1 MKKPMFEPLKN
12 QKDLMKDPISGAIV
26 NINIDKI
33 NSEREKLQKL
43 KQKQDEFEN
52 LKNDVDEIKS
62 LLYQLLE
69 KK

>member
-1 MKKPMFEPLKN
+1 MDQRRLIPVESYP
-12 QKDLMKDPISGAIV
+12 DLRKDPVTGAVV

-33 NSEREKLQKL
+33 NSEREKLKKL